1 MHMAKK
7 KIEREKTKNKLI
19 VGQGKVKDE
28 SINDNMQEDY
38 ELSEELTRN
47 NRSKEQQKKPKEKK
61 M

>member
-1 MHMAKK
+1 MAKK

>member
-1 MHMAKK
+1 MAKK

-19 VGQGKVKDE
+19 VGQGKLKDE

>member
-1 MHMAKK
+1 MAKK

-19 VGQGKVKDE
+19 VGQGKLKDE

-47 NRSKEQQKKPKEKK
+47 KRSKEQQKKPKEKK

>member
-1 MHMAKK
+1 MAKK

-19 VGQGKVKDE
+19 VRQGKLKDE

>member
-1 MHMAKK
+1 MAKK

-19 VGQGKVKDE
+19 VRQGKLKDE

-47 NRSKEQQKKPKEKK
+47 NRSKEQQKKSKEKK